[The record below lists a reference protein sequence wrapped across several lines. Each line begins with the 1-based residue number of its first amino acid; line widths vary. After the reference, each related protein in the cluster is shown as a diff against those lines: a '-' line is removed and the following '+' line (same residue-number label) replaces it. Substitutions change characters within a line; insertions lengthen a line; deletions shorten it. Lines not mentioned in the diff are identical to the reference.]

1 MFATRLLTVALALPL
16 FLAALFLL
24 PRTGWVW
31 CLLPALLLGAHEWGA
46 LVGYARRGAWI
57 YAAVTTAVAAVLAYL
72 GHAEGAPPSP
82 PLAAAYAIGAA
93 FWLLIAPLWL
103 RAQWRVRG
111 LALAV
116 TGWIVLL
123 PMWLALV
130 ELQSIAAVLLA
141 FLGVVWIADTAAYL
155 AGRQWGKHK
164 LAPSISP
171 GKTWEGVAGAV
182 AGVFLYYVLLQAFVD
197 DPHPALS
204 GAQGG
209 VLFAVLL
216 ALSIEGD
223 LFESWIKRQAGV
235 KDSGRLL
242 PGHGGVLDRIDGLT
256 ATLPV
261 VALYV
266 HYLR

>member
-1 MFATRLLTVALALPL
+1 MFATRLLTAALALPL

-24 PRTGWVW
+24 PRTGWVL
-31 CLLPALLLGAHEWGA
+31 CLLPALLLAAREWGA
-46 LVGYARRGAWI
+46 LVGYERAGAWI
-57 YAAVTTAVAAVLAYL
+57 YASITTAVAAVLAYV
-72 GHAEGAPPSP
+72 GHQDGTPSS
-82 PLAAAYAIGAA
+82 LQLVAYSAAAA
-93 FWLLIAPLWL
+93 FWLLLAPFWL
-103 RAQWRVRG
+103 RTQWRVRG
-111 LALAV
+111 RALAV
-116 TGWIVLL
+116 TGWVVLI

-155 AGRQWGKHK
+155 AGRQWGRHK

-182 AGVFLYYVLLQAFVD
+182 AGVFIYYALLQRFVD

-204 GAQGG
+204 GTEGAL
-209 VLFAVLL
+209 LFAILL

-261 VALYV
+261 VALCI
-266 HYLR
+266 HFLR